1 MGEEIPSS
9 KRRKIEETV
18 LNILKDADLETAT
31 ESSVRTTASQ
41 QLDTDFSDLA
51 SKIFIRQVVES
62 FLLSNAPSTTTPDHA
77 GNNNKVSVPEDTKAP
92 STTTPGDAGNK
103 KVSVPEGT
111 KLGEVGKKDPEFG
124 RHICNVSLT
133 LVLNFIFIL
142 KKKSYLYN
150 AILTCFTLW
159 LLIACL
165 LFRDVDKDG
174 TQGLIRILFSEFMN
188 LYRLIC

>member
-1 MGEEIPSS
+1 MLKNLRKIPNLVHLFLSSTSSKQESQIGKMGEEIPSS

-77 GNNNKVSVPEDTKAP
+77 GNNNKVSVPEETKAP

-133 LVLNFIFIL
+133 LVLNFIFIFF
-142 KKKSYLYN
+142 KKKVIYIMLSLH
-150 AILTCFTLW
+150 A
-159 LLIACL
+159 LLCD
-165 LFRDVDKDG
+165 F
-174 TQGLIRILFSEFMN
+174 
-188 LYRLIC
+188 